1 MAYLGV
7 SFLLCQMEIGS
18 ELDFQ
23 GLYQILHFY
32 FINNAFHHNLEL
44 APSLQIL

>member
-23 GLYQILHFY
+23 GLYQDITFLFY
-32 FINNAFHHNLEL
+32 K
-44 APSLQIL
+44 